1 MNLFPL
7 RKFTAVSFCKISLK
21 VLSLRLLLGSLLFA
35 VGCDVWLFLLLAIS
49 PQTSQWSV
57 KSCAIDQSVTPFQGW
72 WRVCLLQKSQLSVF
86 SHLVAIP
93 KINNNIVVCNRA
105 GWDKNWTDF
114 KRKGGLQAV
123 YICRTMQPAGYV
135 GTTKNLQILLNTPKN
150 PYLNQTTQK
159 ILAKFSLPKKS
170 QNQKFQYQTNSVIIP
185 IT

>member
-1 MNLFPL
+1 MPWIRFPWGNLQQFPSVRYPKTSILL
-7 RKFTAVSFCKISLK
+7 RFCLVWYCLQLVVTRDFFYCLQSHRRSVNDLSRAVQLTN
-21 VLSLRLLLGSLLFA
+21 RLLRFRADGGFVYYKRVSCLSFLVSSQSL
-35 VGCDVWLFLLLAIS
+35 
-49 PQTSQWSV
+49 
-57 KSCAIDQSVTPFQGW
+57 
-72 WRVCLLQKSQLSVF
+72 
-86 SHLVAIP
+86 
-93 KINNNIVVCNRA
+93 NNNIVVCNCA

-114 KRKGGLQAV
+114 KGKGGLQAV